1 MGKNKLAAIRIALA
15 DIVFT
20 EVLRFSDWRF
30 QSKSYFFRLI
40 PFFNVVSYCHSQ
52 LNWCA
57 RGYETEESFHGRKG
71 TISAD
76 GLLFP
81 FRFRSMAWREFLVL
95 RWRGSIALPEFLQ
108 FRTRI
113 PDRSGARTGEGDGS
127 VCVDCPDLGVAGAL
141 HGCNGGEIVEQR
153 PPAVVSSL
161 HPHPRRVY
169 CCLGQRISSRYSGV
183 SSGTRPSRLV
193 FSVTTRGIR
202 NCRR

>member
-81 FRFRSMAWREFLVL
+81 FRFRPMARWVFLSL
-95 RWRGSIALPEFLQ
+95 RWRGQIGVQSFLQ
-108 FRTRI
+108 LGTRI
-113 PDRSGARTGEGDGS
+113 PYRSRARTREG
-127 VCVDCPDLGVAGAL
+127 
-141 HGCNGGEIVEQR
+141 NGGVC
-153 PPAVVSSL
+153 SD
-161 HPHPRRVY
+161 
-169 CCLGQRISSRYSGV
+169 
-183 SSGTRPSRLV
+183 
-193 FSVTTRGIR
+193 
-202 NCRR
+202 